1 MHVVH
6 VMIPFLQRD
15 AVLGR
20 DVLEYPAS
28 TVGYLVVEHFAT
40 VFHDEHEMIMHE
52 EHRMMIR
59 FEFHSKHLTSDRYD

>member
-20 DVLEYPAS
+20 DVLENLPCAIGNR
-28 TVGYLVVEHFAT
+28 VIEHFAT
-40 VFHDEHEMIMHE
+40 VFHDEYEMIMHE

-59 FEFHSKHLTSDRYD
+59 FKFHCKHLTSDMYD